1 MTAHLHSAARTLE
14 QILGELHPEHE
25 WVVTVKGCGCD
36 ECAFQSHLLDDGE
49 PEPLMQADFSDGA
62 RQTRS
67 DASGSGS
74 GAEPASNRVNETRS
88 TTGCH

>member
-36 ECAFQSHLLDDGE
+36 ECAYPSRVSNVGPPDPLLTGE
-49 PEPLMQADFSDGA
+49 LIDGA
-62 RQTRS
+62 RHQ
-67 DASGSGS
+67 
-74 GAEPASNRVNETRS
+74 V
-88 TTGCH
+88 